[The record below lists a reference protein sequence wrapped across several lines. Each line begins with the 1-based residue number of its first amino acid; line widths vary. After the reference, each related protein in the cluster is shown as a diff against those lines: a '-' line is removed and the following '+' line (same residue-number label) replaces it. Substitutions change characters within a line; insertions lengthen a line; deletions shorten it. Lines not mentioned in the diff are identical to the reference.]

1 MNLKRKK
8 RRWTARSRK
17 SIDAGLR
24 FKGCDGVEVLLRGV
38 TRDLGFGGMFLLSRK
53 FNIPLFTEVTIFF
66 PQTARTI
73 SKMKTVRAVVSHV
86 ADDGIG
92 LRFIHL
98 DASTCTTLQSLL
110 LYQ

>member
-1 MNLKRKK
+1 MNLKQKK

-24 FKGCDGVEVLLRGV
+24 YKGRNGVEVMLRGV
-38 TRDLGFGGMFLLSRK
+38 TRDLGFGGMFLLSPR
-53 FNIPLFTEVTIFF
+53 FDIPMFTEVNIFF
-66 PQTARTI
+66 PQTANTI
-73 SKMKTVRAVVSHV
+73 SKMKSVRAIVSHV
-86 ADDGIG
+86 ADTGIG

>member
-1 MNLKRKK
+1 MNLKQKK

-24 FKGCDGVEVLLRGV
+24 FKGCNGVEVMLRGV

-53 FNIPLFTEVTIFF
+53 LDIPLFTEVTLFF
-66 PQTARTI
+66 PQTAKNIRD
-73 SKMKTVRAVVSHV
+73 MKSARAIVSHV

-110 LYQ
+110 MYQ

>member
-1 MNLKRKK
+1 G
-8 RRWTARSRK
+8 
-17 SIDAGLR
+17 I
-24 FKGCDGVEVLLRGV
+24 

-53 FNIPLFTEVTIFF
+53 FDIPLFTEVTIFF
-66 PQTARTI
+66 PQTAKSIRD
-73 SKMKTVRAVVSHV
+73 MKSARAVVSHV

-110 LYQ
+110 MYQ